1 MRAASA
7 VAHDSLDL
15 EKLVQPECAP
25 FAAKAGLLV
34 AAERRGGVEP
44 LPVEVDVPGPDATR
58 HRARVL
64 QIARRH
70 VARQSVWRV
79 VRDADCFFFVGV
91 GQYAEHRT
99 EDLFARD
106 G

>member
-15 EKLVQPECAP
+15 EKLLQPECAP
-25 FAAKAGLLV
+25 LAAKAGLLV
-34 AAERRGGVEP
+34 APEWRGGVEP

-64 QIARRH
+64 HIARRH
-70 VARQSVWRV
+70 VARQSVRRV
-79 VRDADCFFFVGV
+79 VRDADCLFFVGV
-91 GQYAEHRT
+91 GQYADRKSVV
-99 EDLFARD
+99 
-106 G
+106 

>member
-7 VAHDSLDL
+7 VAHDGLHL
-15 EKLVQPECAP
+15 EKLLQPECAP
-25 FAAKAGLLV
+25 LAAKAGLLV

-44 LPVEVDVPGPDATR
+44 LPVEVNVPGPDATR

-70 VARQSVWRV
+70 VARQSPWRV
-79 VRDADCFFFVGV
+79 VDDADSLSVQPVAALGV
-91 GQYAEHRT
+91 HVP
-99 EDLFARD
+99 EDLL
-106 G
+106 